1 MKKNDSKVV
10 YTFIVAVITA
20 LAIIAGIYVGM
31 SEIFVNSKYGFIMV
45 IFIAATAAVCTIVGL
60 HDKALFKDYSDR
72 YNLIKKENDN
82 YKEYII
88 ELTRQRDNY
97 KNDLEHFTSDEFNS
111 EYTALKSKAN
121 ALENFRNSFPMY
133 LTDDHVVYAIIRTEL
148 VVGKFSTWHIIGA
161 LGNELWDCCI
171 LRSDTQTY
179 KEMQNLISV
188 TKNYND
194 IATLNLGN
202 AILWE

>member
-1 MKKNDSKVV
+1 
-10 YTFIVAVITA
+10 
-20 LAIIAGIYVGM
+20 
-31 SEIFVNSKYGFIMV
+31 
-45 IFIAATAAVCTIVGL
+45 
-60 HDKALFKDYSDR
+60 
-72 YNLIKKENDN
+72 
-82 YKEYII
+82 
-88 ELTRQRDNY
+88 
-97 KNDLEHFTSDEFNS
+97 
-111 EYTALKSKAN
+111 
-121 ALENFRNSFPMY
+121 MY

-179 KEMQNLISV
+179 KEMQNLISA

-194 IATLNLGN
+194 ISTLNLGN

>member
-1 MKKNDSKVV
+1 MKKNESKVV
-10 YTFIVAVITA
+10 YTFIIAVITA

-45 IFIAATAAVCTIVGL
+45 IFVAATAAVCTIIGL
-60 HDKALFKDYSDR
+60 HDKALFKDYSDQ
-72 YNLIKKENDN
+72 YNLIKTENDN

-97 KNDLEHFTSDEFNS
+97 KNDLEHFTSEEFNS
-111 EYTALKSKAN
+111 EYTALKAKAET
-121 ALENFRNSFPMY
+121 LENFRNSFPMR
-133 LTDDHVVYAIIRTEL
+133 LTDDHIIYAIIRTEL

-179 KEMQNLISV
+179 KEMQNLISA